1 MLEDKDTL
9 LDIADRRWAQALA
22 EAGGTGLGEEAGEH
36 RLGSPTSVPTIS
48 ACWFMRSDARLATDE
63 VGNRPVVSEV

>member
-36 RLGSPTSVPTIS
+36 RLG
-48 ACWFMRSDARLATDE
+48 LTD
-63 VGNRPVVSEV
+63 VRAHQLGVLVHAFRCASRHR